1 MAYSPATNLT
11 TTGTLQH
18 LATVYYA
25 RKALDQLM
33 VMFRFL
39 LGTEPDVLPLR
50 SGKTIQWYRY
60 NLFTANTTPASEG
73 TVGQGIGLSSGTVSA
88 TVSEYADFLTISTLL
103 QDTAIDPIVVNASF
117 NLGYRAG
124 LSVDTIVR
132 TEFDSISTTRIG
144 TLGASLS
151 SSDFRRAVALL
162 SGANVLPKMNDD
174 FVGIIHPYVAYDL
187 KSDNTAGGFIDVM
200 KYAQPQTLLTNEIGR
215 VESVRLFK
223 TTNVSTDGV
232 AAPNTK
238 YRTYVIGK
246 GASGAVDLAGSGPTR
261 VEDPSKQDFKIM
273 VSKGG
278 PSVFDP
284 EGMIASAVAYRF
296 VFVTKLLDPNTPR
309 FKVIEADASIV

>member
-18 LATVYYA
+18 LAAVYYN

-50 SGKTIQWYRY
+50 SGKTMQWYRY
-60 NLFTANTTPASEG
+60 SLFTANTTPASEG
-73 TVGQGIGLSSGTVSA
+73 TVGTGISLSSTTVSG

-103 QDTAIDPIVVNASF
+103 QDTTIDPIVTNASD

-124 LSVDTIVR
+124 LSTDTIVR
-132 TEFDSISTTRIG
+132 TEFDSTSTPRIG

-151 SSDFRRAVALL
+151 SADFRRAVALL
-162 SGANVLPKMNDD
+162 TGANVLPKMGDD

-200 KYAQPQTLLTNEIGR
+200 KYANPSSLLSNEIGR
-215 VESVRLFK
+215 VESVRLFR
-223 TTNVSTDGV
+223 TTNVSTDGT
-232 AAPNTK
+232 AAPGTK

-246 GASGAVDLAGSGPTR
+246 GAVGAVDLAGSGPTK
-261 VEDPSKQDFKIM
+261 VEDPTKQSFRIM

-296 VFVTKLLDPNTPR
+296 VFLAKILDSTVLR